1 MKKLIVYIIFILLPF
16 FMNAQDFSFR
26 TILANRDSLLNA
38 KAYRPIGYNDSNN
51 HIAYHAVFKCM
62 QANIKPF
69 ESDLMRM
76 NEEYIDFQSPDP
88 HRLLTRKDS
97 VHLGLI
103 QLIDSNS
110 FHLIDFAHYNSS
122 LMDSILYQ
130 KISAFRIMLGL
141 RPFPYSATVSKYIS
155 SRNTAIMC
163 SKGYLHHP
171 KFDWKNE
178 ASLKPKVKLM
188 YSEFLNLMD
197 SSYLNCYMPNQYKN
211 MGEPQLRYSE
221 VAVMISRRNGK
232 TYEEIAEL
240 AVYLWYESPPHRF
253 ILLSE
258 AFDPINNFVGVS
270 IILCPNGPF
279 YGAANV
285 IGF

>member
-1 MKKLIVYIIFILLPF
+1 MFVAQFSVYGQFY
-16 FMNAQDFSFR
+16 R
-26 TILANRDSLLNA
+26 TSLQFTDSLLNTFA
-38 KAYRPIGYNDSNN
+38 FRPTEMYDSLKNIRYN
-51 HIAYHAVFKCM
+51 AVFKCM

-69 ESDLMRM
+69 ESDLKQLQ
-76 NEEYIDFQSPDP
+76 NEHIVFSLPNPYLP
-88 HRLLTRKDS
+88 LTNKDS
-97 VHLGLI
+97 IRLGLI
-103 QLIDSNS
+103 EMIDSNNY
-110 FHLIDFAHYNSS
+110 HLIDYNNFNQSF
-122 LMDSILYQ
+122 MDSMLYV
-130 KISAFRIMLGL
+130 KINAFRIKLGL
-141 RPFPYSATVSKYIS
+141 RPYKYSSTVSKYIS
-155 SRNTAIMC
+155 TRNTGIMC
-163 SKGYLHHP
+163 SKGFIHHP
-171 KFDWKNE
+171 EFDWKNE
-178 ASLKPKVKLM
+178 ESLKPKVKLM

-240 AVYLWYESPPHRF
+240 AVYLWYKSPPHRF

-258 AFDPINNFVGVS
+258 AFNPINNFVGVS